1 MADKELTGKELKQN
15 LTQAKKD
22 AADIAKSSKT
32 IKDSL
37 ADAAKSLTK
46 FGGVSGVGT
55 KLAGAVLGQRSMGY
69 GNTGGMPGPADLQN
83 SLFRP
88 GVGLSDFTNFAAG
101 MSKGFSNFLPDV
113 SSTIQRAGTYYNATI
128 MGGFR
133 GAKRISRGEVE
144 NATYGTLSS
153 MMGIT
158 SSGSSA
164 NVANIFANQG
174 MTAGSDTYT
183 RNVRAVGNAARYLNM
198 SNETA
203 AAAIGGLGT
212 GAMSANIMRNFGIYT
227 TDPITGKER
236 SMAEIFE
243 DLAGRMERPGANA
256 TAEDVQNSIRK
267 GALGANIAASGLS
280 ADQQQLFKQYMIERA
295 TGNKMDLSDQG
306 QMKKL
311 MDAQSARSLE
321 TGLTEFNENPL
332 NSLMDLETS
341 AEGAEKA
348 ATPQYIHGLKTATV
362 ALKGLDL
369 VAGVLAR
376 TMGGL
381 TSSLQVV
388 LGGRTTQGL
397 MGMANSSLN
406 LISSGLEAIMSAD
419 PTGISRAV
427 AGASAVAAGGVGLTG
442 LVATAQMGTAGV
454 GAGLMGGSG
463 ANAGGPG
470 GATSAD
476 KSMGSDTGSISDM
489 FGGLDKGGVTLGAS
503 GGNSFSPPLKGTL
516 TTSGGYKYGEVEK
529 AGNGTAGQVHDGID
543 YAAGKD
549 TDVFA
554 VTGGTIAGC
563 VYDDPE
569 NKIGDDG
576 EPIYSGTT
584 YGNYVKI
591 DHGVGK
597 NGKRVYSLYA
607 HLLKGSTPSSLRK
620 KGAKVKAGEFI
631 GKVGR
636 TGKSYGYH
644 LHYEVFEGT
653 TTVDPKT
660 LRQLLA
666 TGSKGNTYGV
676 SEAQATQASN
686 LFTGLQALYGG
697 DLNTAFSK
705 LGSALNIDLGAMY
718 GVSEG
723 TSPGMS
729 ASNTGSGAT
738 GSSGTAGGGGA
749 GGVVNNVG
757 GITVNIKDATPESAK
772 KFAEYVQ
779 EYLNNQSLTSNLGS
793 L

>member
-55 KLAGAVLGQRSMGY
+55 KIAGAVLGQRSMGY

-144 NATYGTLSS
+144 SATYGTLSS

-381 TSSLQVV
+381 NSSLQVV
-388 LGGRTTQGL
+388 LGARTTQGL

-419 PTGISRAV
+419 PTGISRAI
-427 AGASAVAAGGVGLTG
+427 AGAAAVGVGGVGLT
-442 LVATAQMGTAGV
+442 ATSQMGTAGV
-454 GAGLMGGSG
+454 GSGLMGGSG
-463 ANAGGPG
+463 ANSGTGPG
-470 GATSAD
+470 SGEQG
-476 KSMGSDTGSISDM
+476 MGSDGGSLSDM
-489 FGGLDKGGVTLGAS
+489 FGGLDKSGVTLGAS
-503 GGNSFSPPLKGTL
+503 GGTSFNYPLKVGL
-516 TTSGGYKYGEVEK
+516 TTKGAYKYGDVEED
-529 AGNGTAGQVHDGID
+529 GSVHDGID
-543 YAAGKD
+543 YVAAKK

-554 VTGGTIAGC
+554 VADGT
-563 VYDDPE
+563 VHDFRDDAEE
-569 NKIGDDG
+569 NKINAEGKPVYTG
-576 EPIYSGTT
+576 GS
-584 YGNYVKI
+584 YGNFIKI

-597 NGKRVYSLYA
+597 NGKRIYSVYA
-607 HLLKGSTPSSLRK
+607 HLLKGTIPSSLKK
-620 KGAKVKAGEFI
+620 KGAKVKSGEFI
-631 GKVGR
+631 GQIGR

-653 TTVDPKT
+653 TTVDPKQ

-718 GVSEG
+718 GVSGG